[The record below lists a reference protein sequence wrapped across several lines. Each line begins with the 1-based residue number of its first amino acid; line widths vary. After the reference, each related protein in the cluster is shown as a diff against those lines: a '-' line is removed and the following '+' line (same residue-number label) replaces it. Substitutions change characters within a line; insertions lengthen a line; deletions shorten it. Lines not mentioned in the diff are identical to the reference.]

1 MYPYAIVPPI
11 PEKHSVKDYASK
23 PGKAKENPEI
33 IDKRKRMLESF
44 LNRVAVHPT
53 LSGLHIFHQFL
64 KGEGTWTDIL
74 AMSGLSFHLKK
85 KNTVKVGERTIKNP
99 GNNHG

>member
-33 IDKRKRMLESF
+33 IHKRKRMLESF

-64 KGEGTWTDIL
+64 KGDGTWADIL

-85 KNTVKVGERTIKNP
+85 KTPGKVGEKTVKNP
-99 GNNHG
+99 GNF